1 MAAAAIL
8 VNGLPGL
15 GKSTLAIRLAL
26 LLGCPVLSTDAVRG
40 SLKALTD
47 QTVADAT
54 LDRIAVDTVWSLAAA
69 IRDGVVVDSF
79 WFSGRD
85 DAAASAGVSAAG
97 AESVVEVWCDAPVD
111 PADEAIA
118 PLVGAQPL
126 GIWPVVRVD
135 VSAAVDF
142 DELLPELASH
152 LLG

>member
-47 QTVADAT
+47 ETVPDPA
-54 LDRIAVDTVWSLAAA
+54 LDRIAADAVWSLAAA
-69 IRDGVVVDSF
+69 IGDGVVIDSF
-79 WFSGRD
+79 WFAGRD
-85 DAAASAGVSAAG
+85 DAEASVGVASAGVAR
-97 AESVVEVWCDAPVD
+97 VVEVWCDAPID
-111 PADEAIA
+111 PTDETVA

-142 DELLPELASH
+142 DELMPALASH